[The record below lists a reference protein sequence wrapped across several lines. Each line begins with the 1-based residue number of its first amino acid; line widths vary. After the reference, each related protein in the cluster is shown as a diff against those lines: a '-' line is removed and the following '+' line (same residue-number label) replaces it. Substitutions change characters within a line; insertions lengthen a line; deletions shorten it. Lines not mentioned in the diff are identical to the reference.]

1 MQAASSAAVMG
12 PTVAAPLLLE
22 RLQLGP
28 AAVGMFVAMVYV
40 GATFATQI
48 GAFAVHRW
56 GPIRAS
62 QISLAFITAGLF
74 LVALPVLP
82 MVALGSVLIG
92 LGYGPVT
99 PASSYMLARTT
110 DPRHYSLVFSIKQ
123 TGVPLGGVLAGL
135 AVPPLAAQGGAVGA
149 LLGLAALCFVAMI
162 SATPLAAEL
171 DRDRDSHAPWP
182 PPRQVLSPVRFVT
195 KHPVLSAMAMCSFV
209 FSLVQVSLTSY
220 MVSFLT
226 GELHWTLA
234 AAGGALAITQ
244 AFGVGARIG
253 WGLVSDR
260 WLGPRRTL
268 LGLATAMAVCGLLMP
283 LLSDAVPPL
292 LVVALLC
299 AYGAAGIGWNGV
311 HLATIVRIAPAGKA
325 ATATAGTL
333 FFSFFGVVVGPPLF
347 GVAGAALGALGGA
360 FALLT
365 LPLAASVWLLLRTD
379 LGHHGSA
386 TIGASR

>member
-135 AVPPLAAQGGAVGA
+135 VVPPLAAQGGAVGA

-244 AFGVGARIG
+244 AFGVGAR
-253 WGLVSDR
+253 
-260 WLGPRRTL
+260 LG
-268 LGLATAMAVCGLLMP
+268 G
-283 LLSDAVPPL
+283 
-292 LVVALLC
+292 
-299 AYGAAGIGWNGV
+299 
-311 HLATIVRIAPAGKA
+311 
-325 ATATAGTL
+325 
-333 FFSFFGVVVGPPLF
+333 GVV
-347 GVAGAALGALGGA
+347 
-360 FALLT
+360 
-365 LPLAASVWLLLRTD
+365 
-379 LGHHGSA
+379 
-386 TIGASR
+386 